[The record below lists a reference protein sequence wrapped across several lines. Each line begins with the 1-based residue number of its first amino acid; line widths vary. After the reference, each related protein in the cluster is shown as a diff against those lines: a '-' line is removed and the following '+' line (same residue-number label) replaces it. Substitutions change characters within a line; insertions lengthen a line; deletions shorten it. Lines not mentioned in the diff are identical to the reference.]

1 MEYFIADTYFGDKSI
16 IQIENRP
23 FRDVDEMDECLI
35 ANWNTLVNQEDT
47 VFVLG
52 DFIGSSKVSFDRI
65 HYLIES
71 LRGRKTF
78 VYGDHDDRVFSC
90 LRGNCSIEHSYYPV
104 IIHDFWILSH
114 EPVYMSSNMP
124 YANIFGHVHN
134 NPMYKTVSSHS
145 FCVSVERINYAP
157 ISFEEIKRQM
167 QEYTI

>member
-1 MEYFIADTYFGDKSI
+1 MEYFIADTHFGDKSI

-23 FRDVDEMDECLI
+23 FKNVEEMDECLI
-35 ANWNTLVNQEDT
+35 ANWNTIVNPEDT

-52 DFIGSSKVSFDRI
+52 DFVGASEIELSDSIRIVNELNGNKIFVLGNHDGSIFYLLRSNGYMVSPWPI
-65 HYLIES
+65 
-71 LRGRKTF
+71 
-78 VYGDHDDRVFSC
+78 
-90 LRGNCSIEHSYYPV
+90 

-114 EPVYMSSNMP
+114 EPMYMNSNMP

-167 QEYTI
+167 QEYII

>member
-1 MEYFIADTYFGDKSI
+1 MEYFIADTHFGDKSI

-23 FRDVDEMDECLI
+23 FKDVDEMDECLI
-35 ANWNTLVNQEDT
+35 ANWNTTINPGDT

-52 DFIGSSKVSFDRI
+52 DFIGSSQLSFDRI
-65 HYLIES
+65 QYLLEE
-71 LRGRKTF
+71 LQGRKIF
-78 VYGDHDDRVFSC
+78 IYGNHDDQLFAFLHNNHAEYSD
-90 LRGNCSIEHSYYPV
+90 YPI

-114 EPVYMSSNMP
+114 EPVYLNVNMP
-124 YANIFGHVHN
+124 YANIFGHVHS